1 MRIFTQE
8 IIVAPQHIDIQ
19 NRVSNLCYVQWMQDL
34 AINHSTVQGWGV
46 ERYEAEGPAGSSAS
60 TPSPT
65 NALPL
70 PEMSSPPPPGWPSLP
85 PARACAAICSGVPQ
99 TAASWPKRPRS
110 GSIST
115 WRPAGLPACPLP
127 CNRPSRSW
135 QTTRKFCSSCRASR
149 HKRQACLF
157 SLCFPTL
164 SCSMTERD
172 RPLHVEPRKKPGD
185 RLRPF
190 PVGKPQK
197 READGSSS
205 LCDGRWLHTAA
216 ANPWAAVMPQLKSAS
231 AQARLLS
238 MP

>member
-46 ERYEAEGPAGSSAS
+46 DRYEAEGHGWVVRQHTITYKRPA
-60 TPSPT
+60 
-65 NALPL
+65 L
-70 PEMSSPPPPGWPSLP
+70 EMSSPPPPGWPSLP
-85 PARACAAICSGVPQ
+85 PARACAAICSGAPL

-149 HKRQACLF
+149 HKRQVCLF
-157 SLCFPTL
+157 SVYFPR
-164 SCSMTERD
+164 SPVHD
-172 RPLHVEPRKKPGD
+172 RAG
-185 RLRPF
+185 
-190 PVGKPQK
+190 Q
-197 READGSSS
+197 
-205 LCDGRWLHTAA
+205 TAA
-216 ANPWAAVMPQLKSAS
+216 RRAAKENWRPSAIS
-231 AQARLLS
+231 GGQVAKKGGRRISLPL
-238 MP
+238 

>member
-46 ERYEAEGPAGSSAS
+46 ERYEAEGHGWVVRQHTITYKRPALAGDVITAATWVAELAS
-60 TPSPT
+60 
-65 NALPL
+65 
-70 PEMSSPPPPGWPSLP
+70 
-85 PARACAAICSGVPQ
+85 AICSGAPP

-149 HKRQACLF
+149 HKRQACL
-157 SLCFPTL
+157 SSICFPPL
-164 SCSMTERD
+164 SC
-172 RPLHVEPRKKPGD
+172 P
-185 RLRPF
+185 
-190 PVGKPQK
+190 
-197 READGSSS
+197 
-205 LCDGRWLHTAA
+205 
-216 ANPWAAVMPQLKSAS
+216 
-231 AQARLLS
+231 
-238 MP
+238 